1 MFAQHPKFKKLYQK
15 NTRQKHDLTILFF
28 FLKNTS
34 PKKSVC
40 VVFTDIDDPLF
51 SRLLDKLNFEAALFK
66 VLPKDVEEMDFFKD
80 FSLFPCT
87 EVEDNDFSIEESA
100 LNNPLGS
107 EEAARSRLNGF
118 LETDGAFPPNHRDF
132 LVVDESCSDE
142 AIITFSV
149 ISLVLL

>member
-1 MFAQHPKFKKLYQK
+1 
-15 NTRQKHDLTILFF
+15 
-28 FLKNTS
+28 
-34 PKKSVC
+34 
-40 VVFTDIDDPLF
+40 
-51 SRLLDKLNFEAALFK
+51 
-66 VLPKDVEEMDFFKD
+66 MDFFKD